1 MADKVIWKTGDTIT
15 ADKLNGS
22 GIYSIPTGG
31 TFEEQTT
38 PETTAK
44 DVLNAAKA
52 GKLICILDYNEWE
65 EEGEEYVGYS
75 CNVVEFVDKIGTA
88 VSMGYGEKEFTATYP
103 DGIFTSS
110 GGK

>member
-1 MADKVIWKTGDTIT
+1 MADKVLWKTGDTIT

-31 TFEEQTT
+31 TSEEITT
-38 PETTAK
+38 PGTTAK
-44 DVLNAAKA
+44 DVLDAAKA
-52 GKLICILDYNEWE
+52 GKLICLLHYED
-65 EEGEEYVGYS
+65 GEDPCYG
-75 CNVVEFVDKIGTA
+75 CDVVEFVSKKETT
-88 VSMGYGEKEFTATYP
+88 VHMGYGETEFTATYP

>member
-1 MADKVIWKTGDTIT
+1 MADKVLWKTGDTIT

-31 TFEEQTT
+31 TFEEITT
-38 PETTAK
+38 PGTTAK
-44 DVLNAAKA
+44 DVLDAAKA
-52 GKLICILDYNEWE
+52 GKVICLLVYHEDGANVY
-65 EEGEEYVGYS
+65 YS
-75 CNVVEFVDKIGTA
+75 CNFIEHVTKEGTT
-88 VSMGYGEKEFTATYP
+88 VSMGYGETEFSAAYP

>member
-1 MADKVIWKTGDTIT
+1 MADKVIWNTGDTIT

-31 TFEEQTT
+31 TFEEMTT
-38 PETTAK
+38 PGTTAK
-44 DVLNAAKA
+44 DVLDAAKA
-52 GKLICILDYNEWE
+52 GKLICLLNYNED
-65 EEGEEYVGYS
+65 GANAYYG
-75 CNVVEFVDKIGTA
+75 CTFVEFVNKKETT
-88 VSMGYGEKEFTATYP
+88 VSMGYGETEFTATYP

>member
-31 TFEEQTT
+31 THEEITT
-38 PETTAK
+38 PGTTAK
-44 DVLNAAKA
+44 DVLDAAKA
-52 GKLICILDYNEWE
+52 GKSICILNYE
-65 EEGEEYVGYS
+65 EDGENAHYTCNFVEYV
-75 CNVVEFVDKIGTA
+75 NKEETTVHMI
-88 VSMGYGEKEFTATYP
+88 YGQTEFTATYP
-103 DGIFTSS
+103 DGIFTGA